1 MGSLVEALKR
11 SHMPSKKTTTKK
23 IILNAII
30 LAQGQADISAICI
43 KFNFILKQYLRV
55 SITHSN
61 RKIVSFILEK
71 TKQNSESHH
80 NFQCHLPVVIGRR
93 AKAPDFL

>member
-1 MGSLVEALKR
+1 MIIHFTLKHHPQIKHMSQGNLMGSLVEALKT

-43 KFNFILKQYLRV
+43 KF
-55 SITHSN
+55 
-61 RKIVSFILEK
+61 
-71 TKQNSESHH
+71 
-80 NFQCHLPVVIGRR
+80 
-93 AKAPDFL
+93 